1 MGIFKSSSPK
11 TWSLGFLLLFQQLFP
26 VRGFICFSKGIF
38 LLRMCPGS
46 NSEGFLYITGLLRWS
61 RGGHSG
67 VPLAASPPASCFRE
81 AAGAWAPL
89 VEGPSLLLLPGSCA
103 LAPSGEA
110 SWRSSCHYPH
120 HPALLLLSDPPGAGH
135 ARSPRGLHVAGL
147 AGGPVP
153 GPSVASAVSESG
165 HRHRGAQSVA
175 ALGSVSPH
183 VPARG
188 SGRGPLCR
196 AAPAPAAEA
205 GDRSVASGRPTL
217 ASLLLLALRVRD
229 SRTEAL
235 GDRQPGRAWLP
246 GWRLPLSPA
255 CLIPSPFFQEWLK
268 RNDQT

>member
-67 VPLAASPPASCFRE
+67 VSLAASPPASCFRE

-110 SWRSSCHYPH
+110 SWGSSCHYPR
-120 HPALLLLSDPPGAGH
+120 HPALLLLSDPPGAGR
-135 ARSPRGLHVAGL
+135 ARSPQGLHVAGL

-153 GPSVASAVSESG
+153 GPSVASAVRESG

-175 ALGSVSPH
+175 ALGSVSP
-183 VPARG
+183 VRPRTGLRAWP
-188 SGRGPLCR
+188 PLQ
-196 AAPAPAAEA
+196 
-205 GDRSVASGRPTL
+205 GGAS
-217 ASLLLLALRVRD
+217 
-229 SRTEAL
+229 
-235 GDRQPGRAWLP
+235 PGR
-246 GWRLPLSPA
+246 
-255 CLIPSPFFQEWLK
+255 
-268 RNDQT
+268 